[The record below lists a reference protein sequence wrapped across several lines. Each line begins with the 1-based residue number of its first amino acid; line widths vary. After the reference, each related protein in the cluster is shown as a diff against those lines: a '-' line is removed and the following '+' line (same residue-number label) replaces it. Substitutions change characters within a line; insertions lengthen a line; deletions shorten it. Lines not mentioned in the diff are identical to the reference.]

1 MKPKINPSAEAIPSA
16 GMVGSSQAEPLQP
29 GTEQTGAAL
38 RQKAEAALRR
48 KAPQLSSQLEAH
60 SLEEMR
66 QTIQELQI
74 YQIELEMQNE
84 ELRRAQVAL
93 DVERA
98 RYFDF
103 YNLAPVGYITISE
116 AGLIAEANLTLATL
130 LGMDRGALLKQRIT
144 RFILNEDVHAY
155 YLLHKKLIE
164 NAGPQRCEL
173 RMLKSDGTQ
182 FWAHLAATAEQA
194 DDGVVLRVVLSDIT
208 ERKQAESEV
217 RRLAFFPMLN
227 PNPVLEFSADG
238 LLIYSNRA
246 AQSMAEAIGSA
257 DVLNL
262 LPSDT
267 KQIVT
272 KCLASR
278 HPHLRL
284 ETKHGPRT
292 LSWSFYPIA
301 SLSVVHCYVGDIT
314 DRLRQEE
321 QLRQSQK
328 METIGQLAAGV
339 AHDFNNL
346 LTIVQF
352 ETSILTENHSL
363 DEQTRAGVDQ
373 ITKAADR
380 AANLTR
386 QLLAFS
392 HKQAK
397 EARLIDLPA
406 LVADITSLLRRII
419 GENIILSTHATPGMP
434 LILAYPGMIEQVV
447 MNLAVNSRDAMPHGG
462 QIDFTVSEITFDSAA
477 IPQHPG
483 GRPGRYLK
491 LEVRDTGTGIAP
503 EHLSRIFE
511 PFFTTKEAGKGTGL
525 GLATV
530 FSIARQHDGWVK
542 VASELGLGTV
552 FHVFLPVS
560 AIPADAEKSP
570 AVLLPA
576 TLKGGSE
583 TILIAEDEEPIRRL
597 IQVTLERYGY
607 RVLSAES
614 GAKALEILSEN
625 GAKVDMLITDIVM
638 PGGISGRELA
648 QKLQVLRLDLKV
660 IFTSGFTS
668 EAVSKELNL
677 EPGINFLR
685 KPFSIYGLVELVR
698 HRLDSVSATSSG
710 A

>member
-1 MKPKINPSAEAIPSA
+1 MKPKVNLPADATPSADSSGSLRA
-16 GMVGSSQAEPLQP
+16 GPPRPDTERAE
-29 GTEQTGAAL
+29 AAL
-38 RQKAEAALRR
+38 RQKAEAALPG
-48 KAPQLSSQLEAH
+48 KAPKLASQLEAH

-66 QTIQELQI
+66 QTLQELQI

-84 ELRRAQVAL
+84 ELRRSQVEL
-93 DVERA
+93 DAERA

-103 YNLAPVGYITISE
+103 YNLAPVGYITVSE
-116 AGLIAEANLTLATL
+116 AGLIIDANLTLATL
-130 LGMDRGALLKQRIT
+130 LGVERGALLKQRIT
-144 RFILNEDVHAY
+144 RFILNEDVSAY
-155 YLLHKKLIE
+155 YGLHKKLIE
-164 NAGPQRCEL
+164 NAGAQRCEL
-173 RMLKSDGTQ
+173 RMLKSDGMQ
-182 FWAHLAATAEQA
+182 LWAHLTATAERLA
-194 DDGVVLRVVLSDIT
+194 NGVVMRVVLSDIT
-208 ERKQAESEV
+208 ERKHAETEV
-217 RRLAFFPMLN
+217 RRLALFPMLN

-238 LLIYSNRA
+238 LLIYSNPAARA
-246 AQSMAEAIGSA
+246 MSEAFGSA

-267 KQIVT
+267 QQIVNR
-272 KCLASR
+272 CLASR
-278 HPHLRL
+278 LPHLRL

-352 ETSILTENHSL
+352 ETSILAQNLSL
-363 DEQTRAGVDQ
+363 DAESRAGVDQ
-373 ITKAADR
+373 IAKAAER

-392 HKQAK
+392 YKQGK
-397 EARLIDLPA
+397 EARLIDLPGV
-406 LVADITSLLRRII
+406 VADITRLLRRIL
-419 GENIILSTHATPGMP
+419 GENITLNTHATPGLPP
-434 LILAYPGMIEQVV
+434 LLADPGMIEQVV
-447 MNLAVNSRDAMPHGG
+447 MNLAVNSRDAMPDGG
-462 QIDFTVSEITFDSAA
+462 QIDFTVSAITFDSAA
-477 IPQHPG
+477 ISRHPG
-483 GRPGRYLK
+483 GRQGSFLK

-530 FSIARQHDGWVK
+530 FNIAKRHDGWIE
-542 VASELGLGTV
+542 VASELGRGTV

-560 AIPADAEKSP
+560 AIPTDAGKP
-570 AVLLPA
+570 PVALLPA

-597 IQVTLERYGY
+597 MQVILERYGY
-607 RVLSAES
+607 RVLIAES
-614 GAKALEILSEN
+614 GTKAVEMLSE
-625 GAKVDMLITDIVM
+625 GRAKVDLLITDMVM
-638 PGGISGRELA
+638 PGGISGRGLA
-648 QKLQVLRLDLKV
+648 QKLQGLRPELKV
-660 IFTSGFTS
+660 IFASGFAS
-668 EAVSKELNL
+668 EAVSQELNL
-677 EPGINFLR
+677 EPGVNFLR
-685 KPFSIYGLVELVR
+685 KPFSIYALIEMVR
-698 HRLDSVSATSSG
+698 HRLDSASA

>member
-1 MKPKINPSAEAIPSA
+1 MKPKINPPADAIPSA
-16 GMVGSSQAEPLQP
+16 EMVGSPQAEPLQS
-29 GTEQTGAAL
+29 GTEQAGAAL

-66 QTIQELQI
+66 QTLQELQI

-84 ELRRAQVAL
+84 ELRRSQVAL
-93 DVERA
+93 DAERA

-103 YNLAPVGYITISE
+103 YNLAPVGYISVSE
-116 AGLIAEANLTLATL
+116 GGLIVEANLTLATL
-130 LGMDRGALLKQRIT
+130 LGIDRGALLKQRIT
-144 RFILNEDVHAY
+144 RFILNEDVSAY

-173 RMLKSDGTQ
+173 RMQKSDGTQ

-208 ERKQAESEV
+208 ERKQVEAEV
-217 RRLAFFPMLN
+217 RRLAVFPMLN

-246 AQSMAEAIGSA
+246 AQSMAEAVGSA

-267 KQIVT
+267 QQIVNR
-272 KCLASR
+272 CLAR
-278 HPHLRL
+278 RQPHLLL
-284 ETKHGPRT
+284 ETKHGART
-292 LSWSFYPIA
+292 LSWSFYPIT

-314 DRLRQEE
+314 DRVRQEE

-352 ETSILTENHSL
+352 ETTVLTENHSL
-363 DEQTRAGVDQ
+363 DAESRADVNQ
-373 ITKAADR
+373 IAKAAER

-392 HKQAK
+392 HKQEK
-397 EARLIDLPA
+397 ETRLIDLPA
-406 LVADITSLLRRII
+406 LVADITSLIRRII
-419 GENIILSTHATPGMP
+419 GEDIVLSTHATPGMP
-434 LILAYPGMIEQVV
+434 LILADPGMIEQVV
-447 MNLAVNSRDAMPHGG
+447 MNLAVNSRDAMPDGG
-462 QIDFTVSEITFDSAA
+462 QIDFTVGEIAFDSAA

-530 FSIARQHDGWVK
+530 FSIARQHDGWVE
-542 VASELGLGTV
+542 VASELGRGTV
-552 FHVFLPVS
+552 FHVFLPVTETPTETVS
-560 AIPADAEKSP
+560 PPAA
-570 AVLLPA
+570 LLPA
-576 TLKGGSE
+576 TLTGGSE
-583 TILIAEDEEPIRRL
+583 TILIAEDEEPIRAL

-607 RVLSAES
+607 RVLSAEN
-614 GAKALEILSEN
+614 GTKALEILSEN
-625 GAKVDMLITDIVM
+625 GAKVDLLITDMVM
-638 PGGISGRELA
+638 PGGVGGRKLT
-648 QKLQVLRLDLKV
+648 QKLQVLHADLKI

-668 EAVSKELNL
+668 ETVSKELNL

-698 HRLDSVSATSSG
+698 HRLDSVGVT
-710 A
+710 